1 MMLSI
6 LNISFKKYICLFV
19 LKQGTIQNK
28 IKCEQKIIPKLYLVV
43 ANEFLLTFFKFIT
56 NLLIKLSVF

>member
-28 IKCEQKIIPKLYLVV
+28 IKCEQKIIPKRYLVV
-43 ANEFLLTFFKFIT
+43 ANEFLLTFF
-56 NLLIKLSVF
+56 